1 MISCNCHPSFAL
13 LLRTSVLF
21 IMKQCNSLSNDPH
34 PSNNNQA
41 SPNPTCTADIRG
53 WEFGMGRY
61 ACVRASPPSQLSNE
75 SELYHQ
81 SESRLTQSRC
91 QPQSQIPSSG
101 GRRRFFNFCESWY
114 QQWVQLDYQHLFT
127 FHQLFLPTVRS
138 CVKKLKKY
146 DCINITPNTM
156 ETMTPNAICQQ
167 SVYLARECGTM
178 IYSHTSITNT
188 LLNQNPDERIIKSN
202 QAYIET
208 VVVVGV
214 CKTIGLY

>member
-1 MISCNCHPSFAL
+1 MISCSCHPSFVL
-13 LLRTSVLF
+13 LLMRTSVLF

-34 PSNNNQA
+34 PSNYNWA
-41 SPNPTCTADIRG
+41 SPNPTCTTDIRG

-61 ACVRASPPSQLSNE
+61 ACVRTSPPSQLSNE

-81 SESRLTQSRC
+81 SESRLTQWC

-101 GRRRFFNFCESWY
+101 GGEGFATFVRVVGATGLPTS
-114 QQWVQLDYQHLFT
+114 LHLSLA
-127 FHQLFLPTVRS
+127 LFLPTVRS
-138 CVKKLKKY
+138 CVKKRKKH

-167 SVYLARECGTM
+167 RVYLARECGTM

-188 LLNQNPDERIIKSN
+188 LLNQNPDERVIKSN
-202 QAYIET
+202 
-208 VVVVGV
+208 
-214 CKTIGLY
+214 